1 MLSLVFDLQCCKV
14 HIKQETAYGLLSP
27 PLGSGRL
34 KAVEM
39 VAALARLGAPP
50 AEEALISAE
59 LLPRCMALF
68 LQYPFNNLLH
78 HQVWPRINC
87 VNLPFQLL
95 MLSRHQEHCES
106 LVLLLAVRPSM
117 CSRWGAWGK

>member
-1 MLSLVFDLQCCKV
+1 M
-14 HIKQETAYGLLSP
+14 LSP

-50 AEEALISAE
+50 AEEALMAAG

-78 HQVWPRINC
+78 HQVG
-87 VNLPFQLL
+87 VD
-95 MLSRHQEHCES
+95 EHERS
-106 LVLLLAVRPSM
+106 DSTREVA
-117 CSRWGAWGK
+117 K